1 MDPKF
6 FRKYADII
14 TEAEK
19 VDEAGPPG
27 SEKSAMDAWLNSPVT
42 RDIEKQRD
50 LSHSQSLQPG
60 QNPVRPNPNNKPTQ
74 EAEQTTNETIPGQIK
89 SAVKNLSL
97 ATGIGSRAQAQQAAV
112 GAQYNKATN
121 ARKEYDLYN
130 PLRIGHDPN
139 DDAPRAAASRER
151 VKQQRRLEKLQALKK

>member
-42 RDIEKQRD
+42 RDIENQRE
-50 LSHSQSLQPG
+50 LSHSHSLQPG

-74 EAEQTTNETIPGQIK
+74 EAEQ
-89 SAVKNLSL
+89 
-97 ATGIGSRAQAQQAAV
+97 
-112 GAQYNKATN
+112 ATN
-121 ARKEYDLYN
+121 PPANKT
-130 PLRIGHDPN
+130 P
-139 DDAPRAAASRER
+139 AM
-151 VKQQRRLEKLQALKK
+151 KK